1 MSLWATINEH
11 VPVLRQATRW
21 WVGWRD
27 RRTEVAEF
35 NRWGQ
40 DELVSVAH
48 KFGVSAPRLHTLAG
62 KWPDAVSAPSQLTC
76 LNARNPSTQED

>member
-1 MSLWATINEH
+1 MSLSATINEH
-11 VPVLRQATRW
+11 VPVLRQVTRW
-21 WVGWRD
+21 WMGWRD
-27 RRTEVAEF
+27 RRTAAAEF

-62 KWPDAVSAPSQLTC
+62 KWPDSVSAPSRLTC